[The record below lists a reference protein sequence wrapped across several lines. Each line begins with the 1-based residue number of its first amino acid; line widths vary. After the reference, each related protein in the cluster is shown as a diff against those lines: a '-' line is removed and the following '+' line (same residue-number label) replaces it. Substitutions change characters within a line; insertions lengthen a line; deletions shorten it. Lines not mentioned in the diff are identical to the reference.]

1 MEIVA
6 VEDQKKPPE
15 QPFVSGATPVT
26 LVGGGALRRV
36 DLEAALA
43 IGPTLI
49 AVDGGADAAV
59 EAGFVPVAVIG
70 DLDSVSLSFRTRFA
84 QTRVHEVSEQ
94 DSTDFDK
101 ALRHLDVPLVL
112 AVGFT
117 GARLDHEL
125 AVFHTLVA
133 RPGQRCIVIG
143 ERDVVFLAPPWLR
156 LDLAA
161 GTRVSLFP
169 MAAVTGRSTGLRW
182 PIDGL
187 AFHPAQRIGTSNM
200 ATGGPVEIET
210 DAPGL
215 LVILPREDLGA
226 AIAALSAAV
235 ESLWIV

>member
-1 MEIVA
+1 
-6 VEDQKKPPE
+6 
-15 QPFVSGATPVT
+15 
-26 LVGGGALRRV
+26 
-36 DLEAALA
+36 
-43 IGPTLI
+43 
-49 AVDGGADAAV
+49 
-59 EAGFVPVAVIG
+59 
-70 DLDSVSLSFRTRFA
+70 
-84 QTRVHEVSEQ
+84 
-94 DSTDFDK
+94 
-101 ALRHLDVPLVL
+101 VPLVL

-133 RPGQRCIVIG
+133 RPGQSCIVIG
-143 ERDVVFLAPPWLR
+143 ERDIVFHRAAPAAAM
-156 LDLAA
+156 DLAA

-200 ATGGPVEIET
+200 ATGGRSRSRP

-215 LVILPREDLGA
+215 LVILPRDDLGA